1 MECNEPGGES
11 GCRRGRC
18 RVIVEAIQ
26 AMVEGHALS
35 IDQAAAAMA
44 DVMEDR
50 ATPAQFG
57 AFVTALRMKGETADE
72 VAGMARTMREKV
84 RRVPTDLPVVDT
96 CGTGG
101 DGSGSFN
108 VSTAAAFIVA
118 GAGVPVAKHGNRGMT
133 SKSGSADVLEALGV
147 AIILEPDAV
156 AKCIEAA
163 GIGFMFAPAFHPA
176 MRFAAPLRR
185 EIGIRTIFNILGPL
199 TNPAGATRQVVG
211 VPADRYLPI
220 VAGAFARLGSVR
232 SLVVH
237 GAGGLDEISLS
248 GATTVHDVAPGA
260 HETYEVQP
268 EDAGVGRHPEG
279 AISGGSA
286 DENAQ
291 MMRALFAGTDT
302 GPGADAR
309 RDISCLNAA
318 AALVAAG
325 AATNLADGGRQ
336 ARESL
341 QSGAALA
348 SLEAL
353 IRVSQAVA

>member
-1 MECNEPGGES
+1 M
-11 GCRRGRC
+11 
-18 RVIVEAIQ
+18 IVEAIQ
-26 AMVEGHALS
+26 ALVEGHSLTV
-35 IDQAAAAMA
+35 DQAAAVMA

-156 AKCIEAA
+156 ATCIEQA

-185 EIGIRTIFNILGPL
+185 EVGIRTIFNVLGPL
-199 TNPAGATRQVVG
+199 TNPAFAVRQVVG
-211 VPADRYLPI
+211 VPSDRYLPI
-220 VAGAFARLGSVR
+220 VAGAFSRLGSVR

-248 GATTVHDVAPGA
+248 GPTTVHDVASGV
-260 HETYEVQP
+260 HETYEVHP
-268 EDAGVGRHPEG
+268 EDAGVGRHPAD
-279 AISGGSA
+279 AISGGTP
-286 DENAQ
+286 DDNAR
-291 MMRALFAGTDT
+291 MMRALLAGDDV
-302 GPGADAR
+302 GPGAAAR
-309 RDISCLNAA
+309 RDIACLNAA

-325 AATNLADGGRQ
+325 AATDLADGGRQ
-336 ARESL
+336 ARASL
-341 QSGAALA
+341 QSGAAMT

-353 IRVSQAVA
+353 VRVSHAVA

>member
-1 MECNEPGGES
+1 MECNEPGGKS
-11 GCRRGRC
+11 GRRRGRSC
-18 RVIVEAIQ
+18 VIVEAIQ

-84 RRVPTDLPVVDT
+84 RHVPTDLPVVDT

-260 HETYEVQP
+260 LETYEVQP

-291 MMRALFAGTDT
+291 MMRALFDGTDT
-302 GPGADAR
+302 GPGAEAR

-336 ARESL
+336 ARASL

>member
-1 MECNEPGGES
+1 MPAEPPHIF
-11 GCRRGRC
+11 RTTHM
-18 RVIVEAIQ
+18 IVEALQ
-26 AMVEGHALS
+26 ALVDGHSLSVER
-35 IDQAAAAMA
+35 AASVMS
-44 DVMEDR
+44 DIMEDR

-133 SKSGSADVLEALGV
+133 SKCGSADVLEALGV
-147 AIILEPDAV
+147 PIMLDPTAV
-156 AKCIEAA
+156 ARCIDEA
-163 GIGFMFAPAFHPA
+163 GFGFMFAPSFHPA

-185 EIGIRTIFNILGPL
+185 EVGIRTIFNILGPL
-199 TNPAGATRQVVG
+199 TNPAGANRQVVG
-211 VPADRYLPI
+211 VPSDRLLPI
-220 VAGAFARLGSVR
+220 VAGAFARLGAVR

-237 GAGGLDEISLS
+237 GEGGLDELSLS
-248 GATTVHDVAPGA
+248 GRSTIHDVASGSCA
-260 HETYEVQP
+260 IYDVHP
-268 EDAGVGRHPEG
+268 EDAGVERHAPD
-279 AISGGSA
+279 AIAGGTA
-286 DENAQ
+286 AENAR
-291 MMRALFAGTDT
+291 MMRALLAGTDV
-302 GPGADAR
+302 GPEADAR

-325 AATNLADGGRQ
+325 VATDLADGGRL

-341 QSGAALA
+341 QSGAAFA
-348 SLEAL
+348 TLEAL
-353 IRVSQAVA
+353 VRVSQAVA